1 VNLLIICVMGVAGS
15 GKSTVGSLLA
25 SELHCDF
32 LDADTLHSPA
42 NIQKMTHGIPLTDAD
57 RAPWLAAVHARIV
70 HSVHRREALVVAC
83 SALKLKYRDTIG
95 NGLPVVWVYLKGSK
109 DVIRERLLHRK
120 HHFMKAEM
128 LACQFADLEEPANA
142 VVVDIAVNPLAA
154 VRQILNEI
162 DAARVGAVR

>member
-1 VNLLIICVMGVAGS
+1 MNLLIVCVMGVAGS

-42 NIQKMTHGIPLTDAD
+42 NIQKMAHGIPLTDAD
-57 RAPWLAAVHARIV
+57 RAPWLAAIHARIV
-70 HSVHRREALVVAC
+70 HSVHRRENLVVAC

-95 NGLPVVWVYLKGSK
+95 NGIPVVWVYLKGSE

-128 LACQFADLEEPANA
+128 LASQFADLEQPANA
-142 VVVDIAVNPLAA
+142 VVIDIAVKPLAA
-154 VRQILNEI
+154 VRQILKSI
-162 DAARVGAVR
+162 GAETANAVP